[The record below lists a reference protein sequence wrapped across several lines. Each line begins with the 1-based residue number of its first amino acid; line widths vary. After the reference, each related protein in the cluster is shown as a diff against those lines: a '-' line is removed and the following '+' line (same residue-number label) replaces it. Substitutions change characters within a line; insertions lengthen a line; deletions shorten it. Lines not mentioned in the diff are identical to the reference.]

1 MHLTHRAH
9 RTAAASAAV
18 LSAAA
23 LSAAVLAPATG
34 AAPAPHSAAASKGHA
49 APGHV
54 EGKGQGKGQGK
65 GKGHQNP
72 GKGKKANPSGK
83 TVQLSLAGIHET
95 GVFDASAAEIPAFD
109 PATDRLFV
117 VNAEKGAVD
126 VLDVDGDAAPTH
138 STTLEMAGVQA
149 ADGSVVGTG
158 STVNSVAVSGG
169 VMAVSVE
176 APVKTD
182 LGWVAFFD
190 TATLSPLGA
199 VRVGALPDS
208 VAFSGRHAVVA
219 NEGEP
224 ADDFSVDPEGS
235 ISVIEVPRNTQ
246 QFSRLSQDSVRTVDF
261 RAYDEGAELPEGVRV
276 FGPDVQTP
284 AGQPDAG
291 YVARN
296 LEPEYVS
303 IDPTG
308 RTAYVSVQEANA
320 VVAVDLKTATMKDF
334 WALQLTDWSTEGTF
348 DASNRDD
355 AIDLRHWPVLGVPMP
370 DGMDVYRHRG
380 QDLILTANE
389 GDSRE
394 WGDYVDTERVADLEL
409 CAAEYPDADVLQ
421 QEEELGRL
429 NVLTDLGWD
438 AERECHAQLHTL
450 GGRGFSVY
458 TADGERLFD
467 SAGLVEQTIA
477 DLIAAGELPEHAF
490 NANNDE
496 TPSFDSRSDDKGP
509 EPESVVVGEVQGR
522 TYAFLGLER
531 IGGVMVFDITD
542 PTAATFVDYVN
553 ERNWDAE
560 EGDEADYGD
569 MGAEGLQFVPAS
581 DSPSG
586 TALLIVAN
594 EVSGSTTV
602 YEVNPTRK

>member
-1 MHLTHRAH
+1 MRTLH
-9 RTAAASAAV
+9 RTVAAAAATA
-18 LSAAA
+18 LTATA
-23 LSAAVLAPATG
+23 LSAAVLAPATT
-34 AAPAPHSAAASKGHA
+34 AAPAPHSAAAQKGHHA
-49 APGHV
+49 GNH
-54 EGKGQGKGQGK
+54 
-65 GKGHQNP
+65 GKGHGQ
-72 GKGKKANPSGK
+72 KANPSGK
-83 TVQLSLAGIHET
+83 TVELSPAGTHET

-109 PATDRLFV
+109 ASTDRLFV
-117 VNAEKGAVD
+117 VNAENGAVD
-126 VLDVDGDAAPTH
+126 VLDVDGAAAPTY
-138 STTLEMAGVQA
+138 SSTLEMAGVAA
-149 ADGSVVGTG
+149 ADGSVIPAG
-158 STVNSVAVSGG
+158 STVNSVAVHGG
-169 VMAVSVE
+169 IMAVSVE
-176 APVKTD
+176 APEKTD
-182 LGWVAFFD
+182 LGWVAFFQ
-190 TATLSPLGA
+190 TSTLAPLGA

-208 VAFSGRHAVVA
+208 VAFSGGYAVVA

-235 ISVIEVPRNTQ
+235 ISVITVPRNAQ

-261 RAYDEGAELPEGVRV
+261 RAFDEGTKLPEGVRV

-291 YVARN
+291 YIARN
-296 LEPEYVS
+296 LEPEYVT

-320 VVAVDLKTATMKDF
+320 VAAVDLKSASLKDF
-334 WALQLTDWSTEGTF
+334 WALQLTDWSTEGKF
-348 DASNRDD
+348 DASNRDSG
-355 AIDLRHWPVLGVPMP
+355 IELRHWPVLGVPMP
-370 DGMDVYRHRG
+370 DGIDVYHHRG

-394 WGDYVDTERVADLEL
+394 WGDYVDTERVKDLTL
-409 CAAEYPDADVLQ
+409 CEAEYPNAAELQ
-421 QEEELGRL
+421 KNENLGRL

-438 AERECHAQLHTL
+438 AERECIAQLHTL

-477 DLIAAGELPEHAF
+477 DLIAAGELPVEAF

-509 EPESVVVGEVQGR
+509 EPESVVVGKVQGR

-560 EGDEADYGD
+560 EGDEANYGD
-569 MGAEGLQFVPAS
+569 MGAEGLEFVPAS
-581 DSPSG
+581 ESPSG
-586 TALLIVAN
+586 VALLIVAN

>member
-1 MHLTHRAH
+1 MHPTHRT
-9 RTAAASAAV
+9 RRSAAASAATV
-18 LSAAA
+18 LTAAA
-23 LSAAVLAPATG
+23 LSAAVFAPATG
-34 AAPAPHSAAASKGHA
+34 AAPAPHSAAAQQGHSKGHA
-49 APGHV
+49 GH
-54 EGKGQGKGQGK
+54 GAQ
-65 GKGHQNP
+65 
-72 GKGKKANPSGK
+72 ANPSGK
-83 TVQLSLAGIHET
+83 TVELTLAGTYET
-95 GVFDASAAEIPAFD
+95 GVFDESAAEIPAFD
-109 PATDRLFV
+109 AATDRLFV
-117 VNAEKGAVD
+117 VNAQKGAVD
-126 VLDVDGDAAPTH
+126 VLDVDGDAAPTY

-149 ADGSVVGTG
+149 ADGSVIETG
-158 STVNSVAVSGG
+158 STVNSVAVHDG

-182 LGWVAFFD
+182 LGWVAFYD
-190 TATLSPLGA
+190 TETLSPLGA

-208 VAFSGRHAVVA
+208 VAFSGDYAVVA

-224 ADDFSVDPEGS
+224 ADDFSVDPEGM
-235 ISVIEVPRNTQ
+235 ISVITVPKNVQ
-246 QFSRLSQDSVRTVDF
+246 QFSRLTQDSVRTVDF

-284 AGQPDAG
+284 ADQPDAG

-296 LEPEYVS
+296 LEPEYVA

-320 VVAVDLKTATMKDF
+320 VVAVDLKSASLKDF

-348 DASNRDD
+348 DASNKDD

-370 DGMDVYRHRG
+370 DGIDVYRHRG
-380 QDLILTANE
+380 QDLVLTANE

-394 WGDYVDTERVADLEL
+394 WGDYVDTERVKDLEL
-409 CAAEYPDADVLQ
+409 CAAEYPNAEQLQ
-421 QEEELGRL
+421 ENENLGRL

-438 AERECHAQLHTL
+438 EQRECYSQLHAL
-450 GGRGFSVY
+450 GGRGFSIY

-477 DLIAAGELPEHAF
+477 DLIAAGELPDHAF

-509 EPESVVVGEVQGR
+509 EPESVVVGQVQGR

-553 ERNWDAE
+553 ERTWDAE
-560 EGDEADYGD
+560 GEDAEAGLGD

-602 YEVNPTRK
+602 YEVNPTRR